1 MGDRVAV
8 LRDGKLQ
15 QVDTP
20 EELYDRPA
28 NEFVAGFMGSP
39 PMNLIGCHARAGTD
53 RVELVFGSQ
62 SIELPW
68 TYTSS
73 HALPPSGLGT
83 VVGVRPEDVTVADA
97 SAANVL
103 RTRVERRE
111 ALGDEILV
119 HLSLDDDTVAAP
131 GASGARE
138 ELSRTVSL
146 VAKMGPRVKVDV
158 GDALFVQFSPEHV
171 HFLDA
176 TTGQT
181 LRGR

>member
-1 MGDRVAV
+1 
-8 LRDGKLQ
+8 
-15 QVDTP
+15 
-20 EELYDRPA
+20 
-28 NEFVAGFMGSP
+28 
-39 PMNLIGCHARAGTD
+39 MNLIHCHARAGTD
-53 RVELVFGSQ
+53 RVELLFGSQ

-68 TYTSS
+68 NYTSS
-73 HALPPSGLGT
+73 HALPAAGLGT
-83 VVGVRPEDVTVADA
+83 VLGVRPEDVTVADA
-97 SAANVL
+97 SAANTL

-119 HLSLDDDTVAAP
+119 HLSLEDHDTAAT
-131 GASGARE
+131 SGATSSRD

-158 GDALFVQFSPEHV
+158 GDILFVQLSPEHA
-171 HFLDA
+171 HFFDA